1 MGQIAQ
7 VRRILFNDEE
17 IGMGFDSASG
27 LAVGRALEGFT
38 VNENPNAGGAEV
50 TSSISIVTSH
60 ENLQQSLGMGFDA
73 EGRYGF
79 ISASVKTRFSEQ
91 TSFNSASTFLVASVL
106 AKNALRRGQGFRVTA
121 DAAALLQANRI
132 EEFTRAFGDS
142 FVRGLQTG
150 GEFLAVIRITSV
162 SSKTQNS
169 LAIAFQAEANG
180 LLASGSFKGAFE
192 QANASENTRSEFTAT
207 MYQRAGQGA
216 SIAPTV
222 TIEEVL
228 ARFRSFPEIAA
239 ASASAY
245 ETEVATYDTIPLPL
259 PTPTEQDTFVQALA
273 DARQHKLR
281 YIELRNDYEF
291 ALRNPQFFEALPP
304 AAELSKAVS
313 DYSRLLNAAAE
324 HAIKVAR
331 GQVDATSRFFDPLKA
346 NPPQGEPQALVL
358 TRTGEKV
365 EIFTHANFAPED
377 GGVPGRSQKLAI
389 GRYDDSKSEILLGN
403 DQISSLLVPP
413 GLAVRAY
420 DHAWFQGAFIDFTA
434 DVPAVPMDWND
445 RISSLI
451 VYDADDP
458 PPVIDFAVGL
468 DFAWSPPIKIFAV
481 GDYPDLAATEMGS
494 NRLSTLLI
502 PRGIRVQ
509 LFDQANFAGNS
520 ADFFADTLELPAEW
534 NNRAASVRVSKTS

>member
-17 IGMGFDSASG
+17 IGMGFNSSSG

-38 VNENPNAGGAEV
+38 VRDNPNASGGEV
-50 TSSISIVTSH
+50 TSSINIVTTH
-60 ENLQQSLGMGFDA
+60 ENLQQSIGMGFDA

-79 ISASVKTRFSEQ
+79 ISASVKARFSEQ
-91 TSFNSASTFLVASVL
+91 TNFNSASTFLVASVL
-106 AKNALRRGQGFRVTA
+106 VKNALRRGNDFKVTA
-121 DAAALLQANRI
+121 DAKELLQSKRLV
-132 EEFTRAFGDS
+132 EFERAFGDS

-207 MYQRAGQGA
+207 MYQRAGQGP

-222 TIEEVL
+222 TMEEVL
-228 ARFRSFPEIAA
+228 ARFRAFPEIAA

-259 PTPTEQDTFVQALA
+259 PTPEEQEAFVQALA

-281 YIELRNDYEF
+281 YIQLRNDYEF
-291 ALRNPQFFEALPP
+291 ALRNPQFFEGLPP
-304 AAELSKAVS
+304 PMALSTAVS
-313 DYSRLLNAAAE
+313 VYSRLLNAATE

-331 GQVDATSRFFDPLKA
+331 GEIDAANMFFDPQKA
-346 NPPQGEPQALVL
+346 NPPDGEPQAIVL

-365 EIFTHANFAPED
+365 EIFTHAHFAMED
-377 GGVPGRSQKLAI
+377 AGVPGRSQKLAI

-403 DQISSLLVPP
+403 DQISSLLIPP

-434 DVPAVPMDWND
+434 DVPAVPMEWND

-451 VYDADDP
+451 VYDANDP
-458 PPVIDFAVGL
+458 PPLIDYAVGL
-468 DFAWSPPIKIFAV
+468 DFAWSPPFKVFPI
-481 GDYPDLAATEMGS
+481 GDYPDLSATEMGS

-520 ADFFADTLELPAEW
+520 GDFFADTLELPPDW
-534 NNRAASVRVSKTS
+534 NNRAVSLRVSKAG